1 MNEINNIRIYVS
13 DNGTNGTR
21 WLEINDAIRFRIEGN
36 RLIVK
41 CNESSSIEIPLEVRY
56 EKGKQGNIV
65 YL

>member
-13 DNGTNGTR
+13 DNGTR

>member
-1 MNEINNIRIYVS
+1 MMNEINNIRIYVS
-13 DNGTNGTR
+13 DNGTR

-36 RLIVK
+36 MLIVK

>member
-13 DNGTNGTR
+13 DNGTR
-21 WLEINDAIRFRIEGN
+21 WLEVNDAIRFRIEGN

>member
-1 MNEINNIRIYVS
+1 MMNEINNIRIYVS
-13 DNGTNGTR
+13 DNGTR

>member
-13 DNGTNGTR
+13 DNGTR

-41 CNESSSIEIPLEVRY
+41 CDESSSIEIPLEVRY